1 MRFEPTHQEVFF
13 LALITFWCLREMPYL
28 PCSKSIQTYRSI
40 QHKHQPLAGSGIST
54 LIHQLHSIISFSS
67 LIDVRDILSG
77 ERGWVCYRFVRFST
91 CSNYSFRLKS
101 AKTRNMWLV
110 LIQSITLYFFHH
122 LFFNRR
128 TFILHQNHWCVPCLH
143 YIIANKKTTC
153 LCTVTPKCV
162 HSTHLK
168 IS

>member
-1 MRFEPTHQEVFF
+1 MLQIHPDV
-13 LALITFWCLREMPYL
+13 P
-28 PCSKSIQTYRSI
+28 YRSI

-77 ERGWVCYRFVRFST
+77 ERGCVCYRFVRFST

-110 LIQSITLYFFHH
+110 LIQSITLNFFSPSFFQSTYIYFAPKSLMRPMFTLYNRQQKNNMFMLVFMHRYAKMRSFHASEN
-122 LFFNRR
+122 L
-128 TFILHQNHWCVPCLH
+128 L
-143 YIIANKKTTC
+143 
-153 LCTVTPKCV
+153 
-162 HSTHLK
+162 
-168 IS
+168 ISK